1 MISMVAFEF
10 SSGFW
15 DEKGRCQDL
24 QGHPARPSLSE
35 MELLSMPCMSDRC
48 EGFFSEPHTVSL
60 ETSVVIC
67 CCLLPVFRRCLHG
80 TAGHPIVLWLKHG
93 MLIICSLQ

>member
-24 QGHPARPSLSE
+24 QGCPARPSLSE
-35 MELLSMPCMSDRC
+35 MELLSMPSVSDRC
-48 EGFFSEPHTVSL
+48 EGFCSELHTVSL
-60 ETSVVIC
+60 ETDLSSVAVC
-67 CCLLPVFRRCLHG
+67 YLLSGDAFMGRQGLLLYSG
-80 TAGHPIVLWLKHG
+80 
-93 MLIICSLQ
+93 